1 MRFPPRAIPDG
12 KHFGPKVLATASGGT
27 WQQAFSA
34 KSACCDAVRATEAL
48 YRAVAEEEHCSPEI
62 RSGYTS
68 EGTACHWGTLSRS
81 FRRTSSVVR
90 ARSKAASPALRPEA
104 KPVPRPPPEAKP
116 APRPPPEAKPAP
128 EPTPEPPPEPPPN
141 PTPSASSS
149 VAYRPRAN
157 ARAARSSPSWD
168 NMKSASFIIAKVR
181 NNL

>member
-1 MRFPPRAIPDG
+1 MRLPPRAIPDG

-27 WQQAFSA
+27 WQQAFWA
-34 KSACCDAVRATEAL
+34 QSACCDAVRATEAL

-104 KPVPRPPPEAKP
+104 KPA
-116 APRPPPEAKPAP
+116 
-128 EPTPEPPPEPPPN
+128 PEPPPEPPPN
-141 PTPSASSS
+141 PPPSASSS
-149 VAYRPRAN
+149 VAYRLRAS